1 MEELIE
7 KLSSLEKELENTE
20 LVKDI
25 KELNKKI
32 SNDKELLKLLDDYKL
47 KPTEENKY
55 KIIKND
61 LFKEYKDKE
70 TDVNL
75 LIMQINQKL
84 KQISNKDKWCS
95 KWK

>member
-95 KWK
+95 K

>member
-7 KLSSLEKELENTE
+7 KLSSLEEELENTD

-25 KELNKKI
+25 KNLNKEI
-32 SNDKELLKLLDDYKL
+32 SNDKELLKLLDDYKI
-47 KPTEENKY
+47 KPTEENKN

-61 LFKEYKDKE
+61 LFQQYKDKE

-84 KQISNKDKWCS
+84 KQISNKDKWCG
-95 KWK
+95 K

>member
-7 KLSSLEKELENTE
+7 KLSSLEKELENSE

-25 KELNKKI
+25 EELNKKI

-95 KWK
+95 K

>member
-84 KQISNKDKWCS
+84 KQISNKDKWCG
-95 KWK
+95 K

>member
-84 KQISNKDKWCS
+84 KQISNKDKWCY
-95 KWK
+95 

>member
-1 MEELIE
+1 MDELIE

-95 KWK
+95 K

>member
-70 TDVNL
+70 ADVNL

-95 KWK
+95 K

>member
-84 KQISNKDKWCS
+84 KQISNKDQWCS
-95 KWK
+95 K